1 MSRGPGAGAR
11 YLAPALVFLA
21 LIGGTAAGA
30 SPRPD
35 PDLVPPR
42 VDRLER
48 AAAGV
53 VAALRSQ
60 PEYPPTPEA
69 VELLLRVYAEG
80 RKPADLDRALAL
92 ARRMRDENPSL
103 ASPQEFYRIARA
115 GGPTLAEGEDLFE
128 ARQELMRMAGRAT
141 TDTYAG
147 FVQDLFLRAQAL
159 GDTAALANAYRA
171 AGSFLEARTRREA
184 GGLSLLP
191 GGGAASEASLSD
203 YTEAVRLCGAAVEAS
218 GSESLR
224 ADAAG
229 LARGLI
235 RRFWDEKTT
244 RFRVPATDRVDRPAS
259 VEPLLNAR
267 AALALWR
274 MGELTGD
281 PLLTGRGRRALQS
294 VLDDALASPV
304 AAPAAALAALAM
316 DTPPVRM
323 VVMGPSRDPAA
334 TALRQAAFFI
344 FEPRKVLLGLDP
356 SADASRI
363 HALSLP
369 ATPSPA
375 LFIRFDSFRSPPVTD
390 PARVGA
396 ELREILSRSV
406 KTRR

>member
-11 YLAPALVFLA
+11 YLAPALVFLG
-21 LIGGTAAGA
+21 LIGVTAAGA

-35 PDLVPPR
+35 PDLVPPGG
-42 VDRLER
+42 DRLEK
-48 AAAGV
+48 AAAAV
-53 VAALRSQ
+53 VAALRSH

-69 VELLLRVYAEG
+69 VELLLRVYAED
-80 RKPADLDRALAL
+80 RKPEDLDRALAL

-115 GGPTLAEGEDLFE
+115 GGPTLAEGERLFE
-128 ARQELMRMAGRAT
+128 ARRELMRMAGRAT

-159 GDTAALANAYRA
+159 GDTVALVNAFRA
-171 AGSFLEARTRREA
+171 AEGFFDARTRREA

-191 GGGAASEASLSD
+191 GGSAASEASLSD
-203 YTEAVRLCGAAVEAS
+203 YTEAIRLCGVAVEAS
-218 GSESLR
+218 GFEPLR
-224 ADAAG
+224 ADAAD

-244 RFRVPATDRVDRPAS
+244 RFDVPATDRVDRPPS
-259 VEPLLNAR
+259 VVPLLNAR

-274 MGELTGD
+274 MGALTGD
-281 PLLTGRGRRALQS
+281 PLFTGRGKRALES
-294 VLDDALASPV
+294 VLDDALASPE

-323 VVMGPSRDPAA
+323 VVTGPPRDPGA

-356 SADASRI
+356 PADTSRI
-363 HALSLP
+363 QALSLP
-369 ATPSPA
+369 AAPTPA
-375 LFIRFDSFRSPPVTD
+375 LFIRFDTFRSPPVTD

-396 ELREILSRSV
+396 ELREILSRSA
-406 KTRR
+406 KTQR